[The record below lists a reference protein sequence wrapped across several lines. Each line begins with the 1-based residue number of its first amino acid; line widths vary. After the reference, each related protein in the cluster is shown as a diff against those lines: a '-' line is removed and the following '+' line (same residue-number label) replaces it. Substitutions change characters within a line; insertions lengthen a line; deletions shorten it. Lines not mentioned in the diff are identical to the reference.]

1 MPPKITLLAT
11 GGTIASLQTPSG
23 LAPAMRA
30 EDLLSACPKLRGLC
44 DITARDV
51 FSLDSSNIQPEE
63 WQILAQAIREA
74 AQSCE
79 GIVITPTL
87 TLGQR

>member
-30 EDLLSACPKLRGLC
+30 EDLLTFARLYFASADGVLDDARPLGALRTKAL
-44 DITARDV
+44 ARIPGYPCLHDH
-51 FSLDSSNIQPEE
+51 PH
-63 WQILAQAIREA
+63 
-74 AQSCE
+74 
-79 GIVITPTL
+79 
-87 TLGQR
+87 

>member
-30 EDLLSACPKLRGLC
+30 EDLLAACPKLPYFNTWSEMT
-44 DITARDV
+44 DIK
-51 FSLDSSNIQPEE
+51 
-63 WQILAQAIREA
+63 
-74 AQSCE
+74 
-79 GIVITPTL
+79 
-87 TLGQR
+87 